1 VDRVVLDTVVFV
13 RALINPHSRSGRILS
28 EYSNRFT
35 LLVSKPTVQEL
46 LEVLQRPE
54 LKRKFKSLGRVNIR
68 QVIDQVT
75 QAQLVEIG
83 DGPSVVRDPKDDIFV
98 ATAVAG
104 QADCIVSEDHDLL
117 DLKTVS
123 GIPIIDT
130 EDFLARLEG
139 TVAQ

>member
-1 VDRVVLDTVVFV
+1 
-13 RALINPHSRSGRILS
+13 
-28 EYSNRFT
+28 
-35 LLVSKPTVQEL
+35 VS
-46 LEVLQRPE
+46 
-54 LKRKFKSLGRVNIR
+54 IR